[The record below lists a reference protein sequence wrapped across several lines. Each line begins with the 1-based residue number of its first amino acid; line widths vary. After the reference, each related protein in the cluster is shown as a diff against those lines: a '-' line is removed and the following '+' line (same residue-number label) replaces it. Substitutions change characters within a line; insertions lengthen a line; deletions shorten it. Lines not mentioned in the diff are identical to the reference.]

1 MSNKTSHIDKQGKLH
16 INQNDS
22 FEVRD
27 RVYKQWERQQ
37 VQAKLKDPK
46 VKKNLLKNLRTLGV
60 KPTYE
65 KSSTGIPTKNID
77 YGKAMQEATK
87 KFKRTMG
94 RGGGGGGFPSTTG
107 LIGKAVEKF
116 FKKV

>member
-1 MSNKTSHIDKQGKLH
+1 MAHKPSHIDKQGKLH
-16 INQNDS
+16 INQNDP

-27 RVYKQWERQQ
+27 RVYKQFERQQ
-37 VQAKLKDPK
+37 VQKRLKDPN
-46 VKKNLLKNLRTLGV
+46 VKKEFLKNLRTLGV

-65 KSSTGIPTKNID
+65 KTPTSIPTKNID

-94 RGGGGGGFPSTTG
+94 RGGGGGIPSPTG

>member
-46 VKKNLLKNLRTLGV
+46 VKNDLLRNFRTLGV
-60 KPTYE
+60 KSIYE
-65 KSSTGIPTKNID
+65 KSPTGIPTNKID
-77 YGKAMQEATK
+77 YGKSMKEATK
-87 KFKRTMG
+87 NFKKTMG
-94 RGGGGGGFPSTTG
+94 RGGGGGIPSTTG